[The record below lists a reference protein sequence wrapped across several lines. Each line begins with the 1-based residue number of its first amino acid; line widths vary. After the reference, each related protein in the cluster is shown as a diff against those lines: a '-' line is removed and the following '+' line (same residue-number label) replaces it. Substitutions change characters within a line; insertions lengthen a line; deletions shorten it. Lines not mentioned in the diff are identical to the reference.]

1 MSPKS
6 CGPRFLQG
14 LKGAR
19 KVANESEGKRVK
31 GSRSNPPTHART
43 HASATNTLC
52 TEHTPKIGLVNER
65 DKERRVSRKT
75 RNLGG
80 AAREGQMKA
89 RESMLLEN
97 SASGGQPR
105 PKPSMQRLHQEPL
118 VRGAGNGEG
127 EELFLSWCLLA

>member
-1 MSPKS
+1 MQK
-6 CGPRFLQG
+6 GTDNQG
-14 LKGAR
+14 
-19 KVANESEGKRVK
+19 EQIQ
-31 GSRSNPPTHART
+31 PPTHART

-52 TEHTPKIGLVNER
+52 TEHTLKIGLVNER

-89 RESMLLEN
+89 RESVLLEN

-105 PKPSMQRLHQEPL
+105 PKPSMRRLHQEPL
-118 VRGAGNGEG
+118 ARGAGSGEG